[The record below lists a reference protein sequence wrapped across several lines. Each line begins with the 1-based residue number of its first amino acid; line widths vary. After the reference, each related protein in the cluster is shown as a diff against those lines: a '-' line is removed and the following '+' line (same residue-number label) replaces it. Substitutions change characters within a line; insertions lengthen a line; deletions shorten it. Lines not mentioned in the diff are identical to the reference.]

1 MPDPPPAPLP
11 APSAAAAQKTLGLQV
26 TLRGQQG
33 ESGAASSHGG
43 VAAELDK
50 GSKKGS
56 LKLGAPLPRK
66 QRHGAVAF
74 PRSAATAGGSSRRCR
89 IAVPLSGALGLHEAA
104 AAAEGHL
111 VVVEVRNSPG
121 PLQPSELLGT
131 ATFPLSEVRD
141 FRGGATAA
149 FAAGR
154 TTGNEED
161 LELWLVPPEVT

>member
-1 MPDPPPAPLP
+1 MWSSDIATATPPRQSTARESPAL
-11 APSAAAAQKTLGLQV
+11 ATVSV
-26 TLRGQQG
+26 C
-33 ESGAASSHGG
+33 
-43 VAAELDK
+43 
-50 GSKKGS
+50 
-56 LKLGAPLPRK
+56 
-66 QRHGAVAF
+66 
-74 PRSAATAGGSSRRCR
+74 PRSTATTGGSSRRCR
-89 IAVPLSGALGLHEAA
+89 VAVPLSGALGLHEAA